1 MSKNNEGKSEGFFAS
16 LGAFISSLSLKI
28 QLVFGAIVGV
38 FGFVAFYLFSKR
50 KNNRDILELE
60 LKKVREEIEIEK
72 AQEEIDKNNEVIE
85 ALESRAE
92 EIVKEIEKIDVPDPE
107 REVTH
112 KELDDFFDKRGF

>member
-1 MSKNNEGKSEGFFAS
+1 MSKSNEDKNEGFFAS

-28 QLVFGAIVGV
+28 QLVFGALVGV

-50 KNNRDILELE
+50 RNNRDILELE

-72 AQEEIDKNNEVIE
+72 AQEEIDKNIEVIE
-85 ALESRAE
+85 VLENRAE
-92 EIVKEIEKIDVPDPE
+92 EIVKEIEEIDKPNPD
-107 REVTH
+107 REVTN